1 MRMHSRSLAVVIGA
15 CFVVLSGCGAG
26 DSDTPSPSPA
36 PAWSQG
42 VVPTA
47 DQLESVLL
55 TSDDLGGADWTKSL
69 GSPGDLWFCP
79 EASTESSSAAAD
91 VTWQASVQFV
101 TGQDVASATATKDP
115 PVTVT
120 VVEWLLADEPS
131 QIEQTFTALREGA
144 EACYG
149 PDTVDGRAVVTAPM
163 GVPAVG
169 DDRFGESDT
178 YLMGEPGNPDST
190 FLRGAI
196 VRDGP
201 VLMLVSITENAP
213 DEGFQPQLTQ
223 DYVDTIIT
231 TAAANLP

>member
-1 MRMHSRSLAVVIGA
+1 MGMQGRSMAVAIGA
-15 CFVVLSGCGAG
+15 SVVLLSACGAA
-26 DSDTPSPSPA
+26 DSDTPSPTPT
-36 PAWSQG
+36 PAWSPG

-47 DQLESVLL
+47 DQLASVLL
-55 TSDDLGGADWTKSL
+55 TSDDLGGGDWTQSL

-79 EASTESSSAAAD
+79 DASTESSSAAAD
-91 VTWQASVQFV
+91 VTWQASVQFETQGV
-101 TGQDVASATATKDP
+101 PRATATGDP

-131 QIEQTFTALREGA
+131 QIESTFTALRDGA

-149 PDTVDGRAVVTAPM
+149 PDTVNGRAVVTAPLA
-163 GVPAVG
+163 VPEVG

-178 YLMGEPGNPDST
+178 YPIGEPGNPDNT

-201 VLMLVSITENAP
+201 VLMLVSSTENAP
-213 DEGFQPQLTQ
+213 GEGFQPQLTQ